1 MYKTIITKPAELDI
15 AEAAR
20 YIAKELQNPAAAD
33 RLLDDIVSAVS
44 SLEKM
49 PKGYALV
56 RNDHLANLG
65 FRFLPVHNY
74 LAFYIVKEDAQSVT
88 IERFLHSRR
97 DWIHIIGGE

>member
-1 MYKTIITKPAELDI
+1 MYKTIITQPAELDI

-33 RLLDDIVSAVS
+33 KLLDDIANAVV

-49 PKGYALV
+49 PKRHALV
-56 RNDHLANLG
+56 KNDHLASLG

-74 LAFYIVKEDAQSVT
+74 LIFYIIREGKKYVT
-88 IERFLHSRR
+88 IERFLHNRR
-97 DWIHIIGGE
+97 DWIHIIG